1 MNYNK
6 LAEELLDLVGG
17 EENIS
22 SVAHCATRLRFVL
35 KDDAKAQTK
44 KIAALDGVKGAFSS
58 AGQYQ
63 VIIGQGAVND
73 AYDALVNR
81 AHITESSVDEQK
93 VAAAQKL
100 NIVQRFCRMLSG
112 IFVPIIPAIVACGL
126 LMGLL
131 NTLTSFKVI
140 GTTSGL
146 YQLLNMF
153 SNAAFVFLPMIIAF
167 SAAKTFKTNPFLA
180 AVIGAIMIHP
190 DLLNAWN
197 LGLQKATT
205 LNVFGLHIAMVGYQ
219 GTVIPVLIAVWVM
232 SKIEHFVHKI
242 VPNVLDILLTP
253 FITVLLTGF
262 ITLAFIGPVGR
273 LIGDGI
279 SFGLKDFY
287 IAAGPIAGLIFGGF
301 YSAIVITG
309 IHHSFHA
316 IEAGL
321 LANPAIKIN
330 FLLPIWAMAN
340 VAQGGAAL
348 AVYFRTFNKKIKA
361 LAPPSALSCFLGITE
376 PAIFGVNLR
385 YGRPFIGGAIG
396 GAIGGL
402 YMGLMKVGMNGLG
415 VTGIPGIAIT
425 SGWSMV
431 NYTIGMGIAA
441 GVAFLVTALIFQDKD
456 LDADDDTPAPL
467 VQTPAGQQ
475 A

>member
-1 MNYNK
+1 MDYGK
-6 LAEELLDLVGG
+6 LASQLLPLVGG
-17 EENIS
+17 EENIT

-44 KIAALDGVKGAFSS
+44 KIMALDGVKGAFSS

-73 AYDALVNR
+73 AYDALIK
-81 AHITESSVDEQK
+81 ITNIKESSVEDQK
-93 VAAAQKL
+93 AVAAQKL

-140 GTTSGL
+140 SSTSGL

-190 DLLNAWN
+190 SLLNAWN
-197 LGLQKATT
+197 LGLQKAAT
-205 LNVFGLHIAMVGYQ
+205 LDIFGLHVAMVGYQ
-219 GTVIPVLIAVWVM
+219 GTVIPVLLAVWVM

-242 VPNVLDILLTP
+242 IPNVLDILLTP
-253 FITVLLTGF
+253 FITVLVTAF
-262 ITLAFIGPVGR
+262 VTIVFIGPVGR

-279 SFGLKDFY
+279 SFGLKDMY
-287 IAAGPIAGLIFGGF
+287 LAAGPIAGLVFGGL
-301 YSAIVITG
+301 YSTIVITG

-321 LANPAIKIN
+321 LANPSIHVN

-348 AVYFRTFNKKIKA
+348 AVYFRTSNKKVKA
-361 LAPPSALSCFLGITE
+361 LAAPSSLSCFLGITE

-396 GAIGGL
+396 GAAGGL
-402 YMGLMKVGMNGLG
+402 FMGLMKVGMQGLG

-425 SGWSMV
+425 SGWNMI
-431 NYTIGMGIAA
+431 NYIIGMGIAV
-441 GVAFLVTALIFQDKD
+441 GVAFVVTLVIYQDKD
-456 LDADDDTPAPL
+456 LDADEETAPAPA
-467 VQTPAGQQ
+467 PAVKS
-475 A
+475 AV